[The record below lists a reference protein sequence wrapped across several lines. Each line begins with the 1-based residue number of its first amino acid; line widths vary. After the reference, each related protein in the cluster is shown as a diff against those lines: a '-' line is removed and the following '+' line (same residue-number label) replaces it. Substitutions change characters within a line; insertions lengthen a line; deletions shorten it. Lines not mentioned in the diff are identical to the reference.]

1 MPGHNHEVLKIKALE
16 WLYQVAKCRYVATEV
31 KIGKY
36 IYDVVGCD
44 GTRVFIIEAKA
55 SHDDFVRDCNRP
67 EDIKMELNEL
77 KSSLKDDSDLKRY
90 KEEAAKIRE
99 KSTKFYDDAILKM
112 SSERYI
118 ISEQL
123 MIDEDELPENW
134 GLLDEEPM
142 TIVKCE
148 RNKIDKKYSAKVIR
162 DICRKNTK
170 AYLESIGVE
179 FGKVIEFPEVRLIN
193 E

>member
-44 GTRVFIIEAKA
+44 GARVFIVEAKA
-55 SHDDFVRDCNRP
+55 THEDFLRDCNRP
-67 EDIKMELNEL
+67 EDIKKELNEL
-77 KSSLKDDSDLKRY
+77 KSSLEDDSDLDKY
-90 KEEAAKIRE
+90 KEESAKIRE
-99 KSTKFYDDAILKM
+99 KSVKFYDKALLKM

-118 ISEQL
+118 IAEQL
-123 MIDEDELPENW
+123 MIDEDELPDNW
-134 GLLDEEPM
+134 GLLDEQPM
-142 TIVKCE
+142 TMIPCE
-148 RNKIDKKYSAKVIR
+148 RSKIDKKYAAKMIR

-170 AYLESIGVE
+170 IYLESIGVE
-179 FGKVIEFPEVRLIN
+179 FGKVIEFPDVRLIN